1 MTRVRAREH
10 LNKARDS
17 LLKAKML
24 TLTLAADCLYL
35 TKKLEKCTSP
45 VSRMINE
52 IFHLLETSTLYLM
65 KKLLCNL
72 TLIRLDYHIYMVR
85 LSIAWQEF

>member
-1 MTRVRAREH
+1 M
-10 LNKARDS
+10 
-17 LLKAKML
+17 
-24 TLTLAADCLYL
+24 
-35 TKKLEKCTSP
+35 
-45 VSRMINE
+45 SRMINE

-85 LSIAWQEF
+85 LRIAWQEF